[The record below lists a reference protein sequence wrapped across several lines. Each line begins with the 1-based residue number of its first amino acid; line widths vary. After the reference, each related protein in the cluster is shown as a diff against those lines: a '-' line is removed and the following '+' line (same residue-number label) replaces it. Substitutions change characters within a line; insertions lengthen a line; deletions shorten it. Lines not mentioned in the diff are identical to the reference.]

1 MPTKLLFITPAKAGV
16 QGKLLKSLNSCLR
29 GNDEQ
34 GTGEPASRILAQPRS
49 HTTLAAAIKPDR
61 SHAARHHAG
70 RRRHRCF
77 PTSAPLWRGI
87 GRPCDL
93 AASDESQHDEGV
105 AAGASSSHP
114 DRDPRAE

>member
-77 PTSAPLWRGI
+77 PTSASLWRGI
-87 GRPCDL
+87 GCPL
-93 AASDESQHDEGV
+93 
-105 AAGASSSHP
+105 
-114 DRDPRAE
+114 